1 MLATHYLG
9 IWLGNQGRGALG
21 REGWEGGYR
30 VHRGYLTLLNVCHE
44 EWKSRWKQMQ
54 GTAGNRKLKK

>member
-9 IWLGNQGRGALG
+9 IWLGNQGRGVLERGYALVL
-21 REGWEGGYR
+21 RGGGCCR

-44 EWKSRWKQMQ
+44 EQVE
-54 GTAGNRKLKK
+54 TTRKLKK